1 VYETFY
7 GFREKP
13 FNLTPDPKYLFLSER
28 HAEAFAHLEFGRRE
42 RGGFVVITGEVGT
55 GKTTLARYF
64 LSQLG
69 DNTDSAFVLY
79 PAVTAAELLQTI
91 LNDLHLTPQGR
102 SLKDHV
108 DTLHRFLLEARQQGR
123 QVVVLIDEA
132 QDLASDVLEQI
143 RLISNLETDTEKLL
157 TIVLVGQSELRD
169 LLSRHELRQ
178 LAQRVTARYHMSPL
192 APEETAGYV
201 KHRIEVAGGAG
212 KVTFDA
218 GALRMVARLSGG
230 VPRLINLLCD
240 RALLAGYVQ
249 GTRTV
254 DPTMVRRAGR
264 EILSAHP
271 RHGRLRRHLPVA
283 AAALLIVGAAAL
295 AVRPSPTTTAA
306 PPAGGAKAPPGS
318 PMLDPWLRSLPRHA
332 SLEGSIA
339 AIQALWGNLP
349 LEQVEMRTHLRQIRQ
364 LDLPVVLEVF
374 HPERA
379 DTCFLSLLR
388 IEEDRAVVGVGT
400 QRMRV
405 PLAELDRVFTR
416 HAIFLWHDAE
426 APPPGADPGRLN
438 AWAVEV
444 LRRLRYATN
453 GNSFEEAV
461 IRFQRDHGLQPDGI
475 VGTQTLLTLVSL
487 GEPGRPRL
495 ADPAAEASEVG
506 T

>member
-69 DNTDSAFVLY
+69 DNTRSAFVLY

-91 LNDLHLTPQGR
+91 LDDLHVTPQGR

-108 DTLHRFLLEARQQGR
+108 DTLHRFLLDARHQGQ

-218 GALRMVARLSGG
+218 AALRAVARLSGG

-240 RALLAGYVQ
+240 RTLLAGYVQ
-249 GTRTV
+249 GTRTI
-254 DPTMVRRAGR
+254 DATMVRQAGR
-264 EILSAHP
+264 EILPKRP
-271 RHGRLRRHLPVA
+271 RLRRLRRHLPVA

-295 AVRPSPTTTAA
+295 AVRPSPTTTVASAGA
-306 PPAGGAKAPPGS
+306 PPATPAPS
-318 PMLDPWLRSLPRHA
+318 TLDPWLRSLPRHA
-332 SLEGSIA
+332 SLQGSIA

-388 IEEDRAVVGVGT
+388 LEENRAVVGVGT
-400 QRMRV
+400 QTLEV
-405 PLAELDRVFTR
+405 PLTELDHAFTR
-416 HAIFLWHDAE
+416 HAIFLWHDDE
-426 APPPGADPGRLN
+426 APPPGADSRRLN
-438 AWAVEV
+438 AWAVGV
-444 LRRLRYATN
+444 LRRLRYSTP
-453 GNSFEEAV
+453 GSSFDEAV
-461 IRFQRDHGLQPDGI
+461 TRFQRDHGLQPDGI

-487 GEPGRPRL
+487 GEPGRPHLL
-495 ADPAAEASEVG
+495 APPAEAGEVG